1 MHVVKVNINV
11 MTEFKHQSAF
21 DDCGECNSYYQH
33 PNVDIFI
40 VCDNYELM
48 HIKAYEPM
56 HIKA

>member
-21 DDCGECNSYYQH
+21 DDCGECN
-33 PNVDIFI
+33 PNVDIFGM
-40 VCDNYELM
+40 CDN
-48 HIKAYEPM
+48 YEPM

>member
-21 DDCGECNSYYQH
+21 DDCGECNPYYQH
-33 PNVDIFI
+33 PNVDIFGA
-40 VCDNYELM
+40 CDN
-48 HIKAYEPM
+48 YEPM